1 MRVGLLDLDRTG
13 FPNLALMK
21 LSAWHKAQGDQTALV
36 RWDGA
41 MLTLLMFDKLY
52 ASAVFTWNRD
62 KAEMLAEMG
71 VTVGGRGFQKG
82 TKLPNDVHAIAPD
95 YTLYGIDYGMGFLV
109 RGCIR
114 DCSFCSVPEE
124 EGLPWLDQT
133 IDAMINPARKRPFL
147 VLMDNEFFWNVKWAI
162 AQLETFTARGIDWCP
177 SQGLDIRC
185 TTPAL
190 CEALAASPFWNLH
203 RTRRQIT
210 FAFDDVA
217 TEKRYRQGV
226 DMLMRSG
233 IKAWQLQ
240 SFVLVGYDNRTQQAR
255 PLHAEDHRR
264 IAVIR
269 EYGIDP
275 FAMVYRDKN
284 SGKMAG
290 DPELR
295 GFARWVN
302 RRLYKTC
309 AFDDYVPNFQ
319 LAASDAEPE

>member
-1 MRVGLLDLDRTG
+1 MKVGLIDIDRTG

-21 LSAWHKAQGDQTALV
+21 LSAWHKAQGDQTTLV

-41 MLTLLMFDKLY
+41 LLALLMFDKVY
-52 ASAVFTWNRD
+52 ASAVFTWNNE
-62 KAEMLAEMG
+62 KADVLAGMG
-71 VTVGGRGFQKG
+71 ATVGGRGFRKG
-82 TKLPNDVHAIAPD
+82 TKLPPDVQAIAPD

-114 DCSFCSVPEE
+114 DCAFCGVPEE
-124 EGLPWLDQT
+124 EGLPWLDQS

-190 CEALAASPFWNLH
+190 CAAVAASPFWNLH

-210 FAFDDVA
+210 FAFDNA
-217 TEKRYRQGV
+217 KIEARYRQGV
-226 DMLMRSG
+226 EMLLRAGM
-233 IKAWQLQ
+233 KAWQLQ
-240 SFVLVGYDNRTQQAR
+240 SFVLVGFDEATCRPR
-255 PLHAEDHRR
+255 PLHADDHRR

-275 FAMVYRDKN
+275 FVMAYRDKD
-284 SGKMAG
+284 SGKMVA

-309 AFDDYVPNFQ
+309 AFADYVPN
-319 LAASDAEPE
+319 LRKEVA